1 MCLSLLTTEATSC
14 DCLSQRSPGIA
25 LLSRKDKDISTNV
38 PDLELPVC
46 RNGSYCAR
54 RATMGHRSTTEQA
67 GPCSKATGSA
77 AGENAHPLPGSMTEH
92 IFRKALEHAGSKT
105 RS

>member
-1 MCLSLLTTEATSC
+1 
-14 DCLSQRSPGIA
+14 
-25 LLSRKDKDISTNV
+25 
-38 PDLELPVC
+38 
-46 RNGSYCAR
+46 
-54 RATMGHRSTTEQA
+54 MGHRSTTEQA